1 MLLLLALLAGAAP
14 PDPGDPRSNLPEA
27 REPGSDPP
35 ALDGALFRR
44 DGQTLSEEG
53 TFTLQ
58 AVATYLKSHPEVQV
72 VILVPGR
79 IRRGD
84 PYWWTQQVAAVEQ
97 FLLARGLGPERI
109 GLPLQPGGPVPPRL
123 PSAPRPV
130 QPPADLLELDFVQI
144 TLGAGDPAPLVP
156 VLPMPQPY

>member
-1 MLLLLALLAGAAP
+1 MLLLLALLAAAAP
-14 PDPGDPRSNLPEA
+14 GNSADPGGILPAGTEL
-27 REPGSDPP
+27 GSDPP

-44 DGQTLSEEG
+44 DGQKLSDEG
-53 TFTLQ
+53 TRTLQ
-58 AVATYLKSHPEVQV
+58 GVATFLKKHPEVQV

-84 PYWWTQQVAAVEQ
+84 PYWWTQQVATVEQ
-97 FLLARGLGPERI
+97 FLLAQGLGPERI

-130 QPPADLLELDFVQI
+130 QPPADLLELDLVRM
-144 TLGAGDPAPLVP
+144 TLGSSEPAPLVP
-156 VLPMPQPY
+156 VLPAQIP

>member
-1 MLLLLALLAGAAP
+1 MLLLLALLARAAP
-14 PDPGDPRSNLPEA
+14 EDPPRSGGPLQA
-27 REPGSDPP
+27 AQEPGSDPP
-35 ALDGALFRR
+35 SLDGALFRR
-44 DGQTLSEEG
+44 DGQTLSDEG
-53 TFTLQ
+53 IATLQ
-58 AVATYLKSHPEVQV
+58 RVVAYLKGQPDVQV

-84 PYWWTQQVAAVEQ
+84 PYWWTQQVATVEQ
-97 FLLARGLGPERI
+97 FLLAGGLGPQRI

-144 TLGAGDPAPLVP
+144 TLGTSDPAPMVP
-156 VLPMPQPY
+156 VLPFPQPG